1 MNSPNSYS
9 SDPSPSDSSAS
20 DPSSPDHLSL
30 EHNFWARVLAR
41 PVAVLVFTVMVAL
54 LGAMAWGKLPLNL
67 FPDMQSP
74 VIMVSVD
81 VANKPALQ
89 MEREFGERIEQRL
102 FTVAGIE
109 RIEQVARRG
118 RINSKITFRWNSDI
132 NVALLDV
139 NRAVASFAANP
150 DIDAV
155 TVKRIDANQ
164 RPVMNLGLLSTN
176 ASAEAANASNALLSP
191 ASKPISEPPSPPVS
205 RPVSLYELRRLAKR
219 QIAPNL
225 EQISGV
231 AEARIRGGRVKQV
244 QVQIDPVQLKAY
256 GLTVAQIQERISNSN
271 QDFSAGTVENGN
283 QALLVRGQNRFIAA
297 DDVANVVIK
306 YLQAE
311 DGSHRPLRV
320 SDVAEVVSQN
330 APITGQV
337 RINGTE
343 GIGIAIYKESDAN
356 VVALSETI
364 LASLNSLNASLP
376 NAQIVLV
383 NNQADTIVA
392 AIANLQQSALLG
404 LILAIIVL
412 AVFLRSSKPVLVV
425 AVSLPVSLLAS
436 VFALHIGNYS
446 LNLMTLGGLALG
458 IGLLIDNAIVIIES
472 IYRYRDLGYA
482 PHQAAILGV
491 QKVGGAIVA
500 GTLTTCVV
508 FLPAIF
514 IEGMAAKIVSG
525 LAFTVITSLL
535 GSLLVALFVIPVL
548 SVGLRSSSSNSAIS
562 NRANSESTNSDRT
575 LSRTQA
581 KTEHWIQR
589 ILAMPGRIL
598 LLALALVA
606 VAISS
611 LMGLGTQLLPSSG
624 QQQFTLDFTAP
635 AGQTVQATAHTTG
648 QIEHIIAQAAGDSL
662 HIVQAEVGKLE
673 GAEDTFATRNLTEN
687 SARLEVVL
695 NNSDPAQSA
704 ASVIAA
710 AAPAVDK
717 LHGIETT
724 WRAQSAVYAQA
735 LGETAAPIVVQVS
748 GFLLADIRRVTE
760 QIQQVLSADPAFW
773 NVQTS
778 FEGGGDDIHI
788 ALNRTLAQRLGIS
801 QSVFQ
806 TTLEAALDGLYST
819 ELNQG
824 DETQDIVLQ
833 LKQPAHTFQPS
844 SPEVAGSHRDITHR
858 ASSHR
863 KITRQALENLTFVT
877 PEGQHVRVGDIA
889 TLTEQA
895 SAKEILRADQR
906 RIAQITA
913 LVSPNVSLPQARAT
927 AAQHLQNA
935 LPLPAGITAT
945 LAGEELTRAA
955 TINELN
961 WAVGLS
967 VLLVFMVLAGTLESL
982 FYPFVILLAIPLA
995 LIGVAA
1001 ILVPMGEPI
1010 GIMAM
1015 LGAIVLAGI
1024 AVNNAILLLQTT
1036 QQHLQQ
1042 GLSVEVALA
1051 RAVAIRLRPV
1061 LMTSLTTIFSLLPL
1075 ALSLTLPFSET
1086 LSFSDSVIS
1095 QTLNDTSGAALREP
1109 LAFTLLGGMVAS
1121 TVGCLV
1127 VLPCAFL
1134 LMYRLRGA
1142 DSSHHAHMKNQ
1153 AG

>member
-1 MNSPNSYS
+1 MAQNAKKAKAAGTAPMNSPFSYS
-9 SDPSPSDSSAS
+9 SDPST
-20 DPSSPDHLSL
+20 PDHLSL

-176 ASAEAANASNALLSP
+176 ANAEASNALLSP
-191 ASKPISEPPSPPVS
+191 ASKPISQ
-205 RPVSLYELRRLAKR
+205 PVSLYELRRLAKR

-364 LASLNSLNASLP
+364 IASLNSLNASLP

-392 AIANLQQSALLG
+392 AISNLQQSALLG

-436 VFALHIGNYS
+436 VFVLHIGNYS

-514 IEGMAAKIVSG
+514 IEGMAAKMVSG

-562 NRANSESTNSDRT
+562 NRTNSEDTNSDRT

-581 KTEHWIQR
+581 QTEHWIQR
-589 ILAMPGRIL
+589 ILTMPGRIL
-598 LLALALVA
+598 LVALVLVA
-606 VAISS
+606 VAMSS

-778 FEGGGDDIHI
+778 FEGGGNDIHI
-788 ALNRTLAQRLGIS
+788 ALNRTLAQRSGIS

-819 ELNQG
+819 ELNEG

-833 LKQPAHTFQPS
+833 LKQPAHAFQPS
-844 SPEVAGSHRDITHR
+844 SPEVAGSHRASPHR
-858 ASSHR
+858 ASSHWASSHR
-863 KITRQALENLTFVT
+863 AITRQALENLTFVT

-927 AAQHLQNA
+927 AAQHLHNA

-995 LIGVAA
+995 LIGVSA

-1086 LSFSDSVIS
+1086 LSFSESVIS
-1095 QTLNDTSGAALREP
+1095 QSLNDTSGAALREP

-1142 DSSHHAHMKNQ
+1142 ESSHHARMKNQ